1 MPEIVSQY
9 LKKAKQNSRIIY
21 RFWSIALCLS
31 FIVAI
36 SVFWYLK
43 LTGITLAGE
52 AFCGM
57 EEHIHSEECQQ
68 NCNLTEHIHIESC
81 YSNINA
87 DLETSDD
94 WEASFANIK
103 RGTSTAEN
111 IVLLSRSQL
120 GVKESELNF
129 EVGDDGVRRGITRY
143 GQWYGNPYGDWSA
156 MFASFC
162 LHYAGVEDV
171 PSNAGPETMR
181 LEWNKQGLYKETDE
195 FSPQM
200 GNLVFLNKKTELNN
214 TAANSVAIIVSVD
227 NEKITVIEGDV
238 DNEVKEVTYD
248 INAKEI
254 LGYGLVPNV
263 SEFAVLVEPPK
274 DASTIASYQNF
285 NRNMLTSSNRF
296 VIYTIQNGNAY
307 AIDGTG
313 KAVQILVDENGK
325 LRTDYE
331 NPDLL
336 LWTFARYNN
345 SSTAIQNVGSG
356 RYLHPFYNGASD
368 NGITTPGRWGTTVT
382 ASGQGAK
389 FSHSAYIALDIEN
402 EQFVMTRTQNQN
414 LTFMFG
420 VSSPC
425 TVWFDGTN
433 GGIMSLG
440 GSDNSSV
447 TAYTDGVITLPMSW
461 KSPVKYDYTLKG
473 WYDITNHK
481 YYAPGDK
488 VIVTGNMV
496 FYADWKSTTYD
507 VGKFNSQTDNE
518 TISTNKFIKTRM
530 FDYGVLFNVLSET
543 VDISV
548 DANSHSETWRLL
560 TSGNN
565 PYNGEPTLNYIF
577 RDWDRGNEDISY
589 PSGHND
595 RNNPTDA
602 GTVFQGLYT
611 DKIKEL
617 LFNPEITLPGKEYL
631 GEGDYLFQLCED
643 HTHDHY
649 GYYYYN
655 SERNAAS
662 YNQTDQRFYVY
673 DYLEATRDSLNGS
686 DNGRYSDFLPL
697 NSPYANTNG
706 KKPTEYTYGGIDGEY
721 TGTTHYMYDSKYN
734 TDNNST
740 NNMGTNYW
748 FGMSVEISFYLPN
761 VPGSTVVNGEF
772 GNKDVYGENMHFK
785 FTGDD
790 DVWVFVDDKMV
801 LDLGGL
807 HGRETGDINFST
819 GEVTINGVKDNALS
833 NVLQSVSSGEHKLT
847 LYYLERGSSLSNCAI
862 YFNLAP
868 RFDFTIQKE
877 DI

>member
-227 NEKITVIEGDV
+227 NEKITVIEGDA

-296 VIYTIQNGNAY
+296 VIYTI
-307 AIDGTG
+307 
-313 KAVQILVDENGK
+313 
-325 LRTDYE
+325 
-331 NPDLL
+331 
-336 LWTFARYNN
+336 
-345 SSTAIQNVGSG
+345 
-356 RYLHPFYNGASD
+356 
-368 NGITTPGRWGTTVT
+368 
-382 ASGQGAK
+382 
-389 FSHSAYIALDIEN
+389 
-402 EQFVMTRTQNQN
+402 
-414 LTFMFG
+414 
-420 VSSPC
+420 
-425 TVWFDGTN
+425 
-433 GGIMSLG
+433 
-440 GSDNSSV
+440 
-447 TAYTDGVITLPMSW
+447 
-461 KSPVKYDYTLKG
+461 
-473 WYDITNHK
+473 
-481 YYAPGDK
+481 
-488 VIVTGNMV
+488 
-496 FYADWKSTTYD
+496 
-507 VGKFNSQTDNE
+507 
-518 TISTNKFIKTRM
+518 
-530 FDYGVLFNVLSET
+530 
-543 VDISV
+543 
-548 DANSHSETWRLL
+548 
-560 TSGNN
+560 
-565 PYNGEPTLNYIF
+565 
-577 RDWDRGNEDISY
+577 
-589 PSGHND
+589 
-595 RNNPTDA
+595 
-602 GTVFQGLYT
+602 
-611 DKIKEL
+611 
-617 LFNPEITLPGKEYL
+617 
-631 GEGDYLFQLCED
+631 
-643 HTHDHY
+643 
-649 GYYYYN
+649 
-655 SERNAAS
+655 
-662 YNQTDQRFYVY
+662 
-673 DYLEATRDSLNGS
+673 
-686 DNGRYSDFLPL
+686 
-697 NSPYANTNG
+697 
-706 KKPTEYTYGGIDGEY
+706 
-721 TGTTHYMYDSKYN
+721 
-734 TDNNST
+734 
-740 NNMGTNYW
+740 
-748 FGMSVEISFYLPN
+748 
-761 VPGSTVVNGEF
+761 
-772 GNKDVYGENMHFK
+772 
-785 FTGDD
+785 
-790 DVWVFVDDKMV
+790 
-801 LDLGGL
+801 
-807 HGRETGDINFST
+807 
-819 GEVTINGVKDNALS
+819 
-833 NVLQSVSSGEHKLT
+833 
-847 LYYLERGSSLSNCAI
+847 
-862 YFNLAP
+862 
-868 RFDFTIQKE
+868 
-877 DI
+877 